1 MSSDSILCKGSR
13 LNRAFQ
19 KCEEAVDHCNAVDVV
34 PNVDANN
41 ALVSNEAPLTT
52 DGSLSDDD
60 DDIGEDSSDAA
71 DANGCGTGDGSS
83 IDTSLAPLT
92 SLGCLRKP
100 NNRDS
105 VRKSLYQQ
113 YMFTKKF
120 KEGEASKNDKQS
132 GKENQIEQNMLTEK
146 SFNFTK
152 EATVLKYTRAR
163 FCVYGSPL
171 KRSQIKAY
179 WSKLNNKKG
188 PIHLP
193 TIDKEGQYYD
203 HLTIP
208 ELKKYIR
215 SRECT
220 EPCVSRENKTELMFR
235 LAKMDEESGLK
246 FRLSTDGK

>member
-19 KCEEAVDHCNAVDVV
+19 KCEEAVDDCNAVDVV

-60 DDIGEDSSDAA
+60 DHIGEDSSDAA

-105 VRKSLYQQ
+105 ERKSLYQQ
-113 YMFTKKF
+113 YMLTKKF

-132 GKENQIEQNMLTEK
+132 GKENQIEQNMLTEEI
-146 SFNFTK
+146 FDFTK

-163 FCVYGSPL
+163 FSVYGSPL
-171 KRSQIKAY
+171 NRS
-179 WSKLNNKKG
+179 
-188 PIHLP
+188 
-193 TIDKEGQYYD
+193 
-203 HLTIP
+203 
-208 ELKKYIR
+208 
-215 SRECT
+215 
-220 EPCVSRENKTELMFR
+220 
-235 LAKMDEESGLK
+235 
-246 FRLSTDGK
+246 